1 MPAFRVIPAI
11 QLISRDVAFSWRLLN
26 HVSVCMYVHTGTYL
40 PNLESLH
47 ELNPSSPV
55 DMTHP
60 RLSTV
65 FDYADLRL
73 HPDGTRVYQK
83 QSNLRPGIIKGAV
96 QNSRASWIA
105 RDAGGSGKIHKMRPR
120 GKMKEQGA
128 SQEPEGEDAVV
139 LVAEV
144 EEEVEEDVEVD
155 EESDE
160 QGKSSKETK
169 KRKGKPVDKREAKRQ
184 KFAIDYDY
192 LLPKSS
198 GSHEVE
204 TPMADD
210 SVNGEAISLPEPSPV
225 CHFCYVLYVGLLGS
239 DLNATTGSS
248 KMHSP
253 ICH

>member
-1 MPAFRVIPAI
+1 
-11 QLISRDVAFSWRLLN
+11 
-26 HVSVCMYVHTGTYL
+26 
-40 PNLESLH
+40 
-47 ELNPSSPV
+47 
-55 DMTHP
+55 MTHP

-83 QSNLRPGIIKGAV
+83 PSNLRPGITKVAV
-96 QNSRASWIA
+96 QNSRAGWIA

-128 SQEPEGEDAVV
+128 SQEPEGEDAAV

-144 EEEVEEDVEVD
+144 EEEIEEDVEVD
-155 EESDE
+155 VESDD

-169 KRKGKPVDKREAKRQ
+169 KRKGKPVDKRKAKRQ

-192 LLPKSS
+192 LLPESS
-198 GSHEVE
+198 GLHEVE
-204 TPMADD
+204 TPMVDD
-210 SVNGEAISLPEPSPV
+210 SADGEAVSLPEPSPV
-225 CHFCYVLYVGLLGS
+225 CHFLYVLCVGLPDP

-248 KMHSP
+248 EMHSP
-253 ICH
+253 ICRRVLYRTRATPKYLAGVPQATEETISETSSETVAGLAERRRPR

>member
-1 MPAFRVIPAI
+1 
-11 QLISRDVAFSWRLLN
+11 
-26 HVSVCMYVHTGTYL
+26 
-40 PNLESLH
+40 
-47 ELNPSSPV
+47 
-55 DMTHP
+55 MTHP

-83 QSNLRPGIIKGAV
+83 PRNLRPGIIKVAV

-128 SQEPEGEDAVV
+128 SQDPEEEAAV

-144 EEEVEEDVEVD
+144 EEEIEEDVEVD

-169 KRKGKPVDKREAKRQ
+169 KRKGKLVDKRKAKRQ

-198 GSHEVE
+198 GPHEVE
-204 TPMADD
+204 TPMVDD
-210 SVNGEAISLPEPSPV
+210 SGEAISLPEPSPV
-225 CHFCYVLYVGLLGS
+225 CHFLYVGLPDS
-239 DLNATTGSS
+239 NLNAITGSS
-248 KMHSP
+248 EMHSP
-253 ICH
+253 VCH

>member
-1 MPAFRVIPAI
+1 MNSPFHFSPA
-11 QLISRDVAFSWRLLN
+11 
-26 HVSVCMYVHTGTYL
+26 
-40 PNLESLH
+40 
-47 ELNPSSPV
+47 

-83 QSNLRPGIIKGAV
+83 PSNFRPSIIKVAV

-120 GKMKEQGA
+120 GKMEEQGA
-128 SQEPEGEDAVV
+128 SRGTEGEDLAV

-144 EEEVEEDVEVD
+144 EEEIEVDVEVD

-169 KRKGKPVDKREAKRQ
+169 KRKGKPADKRKAKRQ

-198 GSHEVE
+198 GPHEVE
-204 TPMADD
+204 TPMVDD
-210 SVNGEAISLPEPSPV
+210 SVNDEAIFLPEPSPA
-225 CHFCYVLYVGLLGS
+225 CYFLYVGLPDS

-248 KMHSP
+248 EVHSP
-253 ICH
+253 VCR

>member
-1 MPAFRVIPAI
+1 
-11 QLISRDVAFSWRLLN
+11 
-26 HVSVCMYVHTGTYL
+26 
-40 PNLESLH
+40 
-47 ELNPSSPV
+47 
-55 DMTHP
+55 MTHP

-83 QSNLRPGIIKGAV
+83 PRNLRPGIIKVAV

-128 SQEPEGEDAVV
+128 SQDPEEEAAV

-144 EEEVEEDVEVD
+144 EEEIEEDVEVD

-169 KRKGKPVDKREAKRQ
+169 KRKGKPVDKRKAKRQ

-198 GSHEVE
+198 GPHEVE
-204 TPMADD
+204 TPMVND
-210 SVNGEAISLPEPSPV
+210 SGEAISLPEPSPV
-225 CHFCYVLYVGLLGS
+225 GHFLYVGLPDS
-239 DLNATTGSS
+239 NLNATTGSS
-248 KMHSP
+248 EMHSP
-253 ICH
+253 VCR